1 MTTRI
6 STRALAI
13 ALVATTFAPAAAIAA
28 PNEEQS
34 RVTTSAAAPATVTE
48 IKPPVAEKRAHTYT
62 H

>member
-28 PNEEQS
+28 PTRNN
-34 RVTTSAAAPATVTE
+34 PA
-48 IKPPVAEKRAHTYT
+48 
-62 H
+62 